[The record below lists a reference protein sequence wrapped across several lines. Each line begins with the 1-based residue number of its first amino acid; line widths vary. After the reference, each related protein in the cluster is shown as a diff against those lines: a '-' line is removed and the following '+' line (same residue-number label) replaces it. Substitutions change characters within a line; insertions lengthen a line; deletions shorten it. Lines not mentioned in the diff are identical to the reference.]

1 MSSEGEREKEIKK
14 GRRYEA
20 LEGINNRRGVFK
32 GKKKKRREKRCQRHQ
47 KLKYKSILFSYLS
60 LTCSLTYTHTRIVS
74 KKGSGYETNKPRHP
88 LQFTHTIPPINI
100 PPPINSTLLLI
111 SVNNEMLYFH
121 PPAIVIKRL
130 KKHTIFFYWKRM

>member
-1 MSSEGEREKEIKK
+1 MRGREREIKK

-100 PPPINSTLLLI
+100 PPSHQFYSTPHLRQQRNALF
-111 SVNNEMLYFH
+111 SSSCHCN
-121 PPAIVIKRL
+121 
-130 KKHTIFFYWKRM
+130 